1 MLEVDYVLT
10 TNLPSNPP
18 TTTPTPFNLES
29 STGPFATVADQVK
42 KDQVI
47 DPEKH
52 AKDNKTVLGHL
63 LNHMSDLMFDL
74 FVAQKSAKD
83 IWSTLKSQYGGDDA
97 GQKEYVVGKDRTKQD
112 KGHKEENSKKRQF
125 KALGGQIKKNKLKPT
140 PQAKLAEQDDEV
152 IATIVEINLKEN
164 KIDWILDTKASR
176 HFCTNRELLH
186 DYEDTTD
193 GECVFM
199 GNLATAGVIGKGK
212 GLRLYWK
219 VTRLSSPK
227 MENFSLRGIC
237 LVVSLYS
244 TLFP

>member
-29 STGPFATVADQVK
+29 STGPFSTVADQVK

-97 GQKEYVVGKDRTKQD
+97 GQKEYVVGK
-112 KGHKEENSKKRQF
+112 KGRPNQ
-125 KALGGQIKKNKLKPT
+125 KPT

-237 LVVSLYS
+237 LVTRPCELYIS
-244 TLFP
+244 